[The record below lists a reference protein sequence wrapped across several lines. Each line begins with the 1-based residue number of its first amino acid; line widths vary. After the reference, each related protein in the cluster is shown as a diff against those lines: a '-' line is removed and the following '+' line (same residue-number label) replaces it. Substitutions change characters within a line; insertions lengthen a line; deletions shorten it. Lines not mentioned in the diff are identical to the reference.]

1 MALISCENIC
11 LAYDDK
17 EVISDLSF
25 QVNRGDM
32 LCIVGENGSG
42 KTTLIKG
49 LLGLISTVKGK
60 IVMGDGLRQK
70 EIGYMPQ
77 QTMAQKDFPASVF
90 EIVLSG
96 CLASRGLKPFYGK
109 NEKTAALENIK
120 KLGIENLS
128 DIKRV

>member
-42 KTTLIKG
+42 KPPL
-49 LLGLISTVKGK
+49 
-60 IVMGDGLRQK
+60 
-70 EIGYMPQ
+70 
-77 QTMAQKDFPASVF
+77 
-90 EIVLSG
+90 
-96 CLASRGLKPFYGK
+96 
-109 NEKTAALENIK
+109 
-120 KLGIENLS
+120 
-128 DIKRV
+128 